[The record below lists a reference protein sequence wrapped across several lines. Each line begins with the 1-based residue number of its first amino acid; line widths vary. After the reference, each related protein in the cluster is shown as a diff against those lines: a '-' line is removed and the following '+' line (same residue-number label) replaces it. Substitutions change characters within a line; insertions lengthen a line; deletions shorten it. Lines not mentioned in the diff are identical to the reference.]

1 MTKDGKTDELS
12 EATGAHDV
20 SSADAA
26 EETSQVKVPDAYLSH
41 QDGLNVP
48 EPAYF
53 RHLKDSADQIQI
65 EHADG
70 FESDDLDGRWSSP
83 PSTPDPL
90 AAEKRERSR
99 RFRFWIYI
107 ALIVLIYVV
116 FRTVDL
122 MH

>member
-1 MTKDGKTDELS
+1 MTKDEKTDPPS
-12 EATGAHDV
+12 EAPEADDGAT
-20 SSADAA
+20 AEAP
-26 EETSQVKVPDAYLSH
+26 EETKQNKAPDGYLSH

-48 EPAYF
+48 EPAYY
-53 RHLKDSADQIQI
+53 RHLKGSADLDQI
-65 EHADG
+65 EHAED
-70 FESDDLDGRWSSP
+70 FEADDPHGRWSSP
-83 PSTPDPL
+83 SPPSDPL